1 MGVWS
6 EEAFCLFYLLPWVI
20 KDGDTA
26 LKNRILLTHI
36 FSVNSKISVKT
47 IKHSYNSIELSSW
60 LVLFLYMSHPWIT
73 LHNPEEN
80 NGRRMFHRIGQL
92 EESCSGATLHYL
104 GITILL

>member
-6 EEAFCLFYLLPWVI
+6 EEAFCLFYLLPCWFI
-20 KDGDTA
+20 KDVDTP

-60 LVLFLYMSHPWIT
+60 LVIFLHMSHD
-73 LHNPEEN
+73 
-80 NGRRMFHRIGQL
+80 
-92 EESCSGATLHYL
+92 
-104 GITILL
+104 